1 MKINCLEINQERVR
15 QDVIGT
21 VWIIVKRTW
30 VFVWN
35 IEVGVIDQKIARNF
49 PESAPSELFQYLAEF
64 FRDQNAGRRTP

>member
-1 MKINCLEINQERVR
+1 MKVNCLEINQERVR

-35 IEVGVIDQKIARNF
+35 IKVGVID
-49 PESAPSELFQYLAEF
+49 
-64 FRDQNAGRRTP
+64 